1 MSMRA
6 SDLERTH
13 RAQREAADPRASAWV
28 SANAGTG
35 KTHVLTLRALRL
47 MLAGTIPERILA
59 LTYTKAA
66 AAEMS
71 KRVYDTLAQ
80 WVTMDAA
87 KLANELAELT
97 AKRPSTDDI
106 KHARTLFTTAIETPG
121 GLKVQ
126 TIHSFCERL
135 LQRFPL
141 EADVAPGFTILDEP
155 TANTLQREAID
166 AVLALATRDKASLEG
181 HALAAATRYAAEERF
196 DELLRDAMRLRTRIE
211 QVMRVDP
218 GHEPDPLDVLEAALR
233 RTLEVRPSA
242 TEEGLTSELAQVL
255 RDGDLLRLRDALR
268 GGGANDVKLANT
280 VAAALSA
287 SSPRVRAEALE
298 KFFCTEKGVAR
309 AGLMGKA
316 LKAEFPDLDAIASS
330 AQGRAVALVHERK
343 GLYAVTAT
351 VALYRLAGAVLQHY
365 TAAKARRAALD
376 YDDLIAKTVS
386 LLRTK
391 DSTAWV
397 LFKLDRGID
406 HILVDEAQDTSTEQW
421 QVVEALAN
429 EFFTGLGQREGVRTL
444 FAVGD
449 EKQSIYS
456 FQGAAPRKFA
466 EMGQSFAVLA
476 EAAAH
481 TWRRIPLDLSF
492 RTVAPILSAVDT
504 VFADHDRTPGLTAE
518 RALVRHAVHRLGHGG
533 LVEIWP
539 VVEPEGGTQAD
550 AWSPLEE
557 EAPRAPEVRLA
568 ERIASTIKHWLD
580 NGERLASED
589 RPIRPGDVLILLRKR
604 RPFAAPMVAALKA
617 REIPVAGAD
626 RLRLSDQIAVED
638 LMSLGDFLTLP
649 EDDLALAEVLKSP
662 LFGFNDDDL
671 LALAA
676 TRKGTLWSSL
686 IAHVDAQPHYR
697 AAAETLK
704 RWRSRA
710 DYAPP
715 FEFFASILDRE
726 GARARFLAR
735 LGPEAA
741 DPLDEF
747 LNLALSYDDRAPP
760 SLTGFLTY
768 LRETDAEVKRDMEH
782 GRNEVRVMTVHGAKG
797 LEAPIVFLPD
807 TCSTASG
814 GSSSLLDLPDVTLPE
829 GVAMPFVWRVKG
841 TSVHAAIQSA
851 SRMRAALEAEERHRL
866 LYVAMTRARDRL
878 YVAGFQGKKA
888 RPDGCWYNLVFEALA
903 PTLADATAPDGGKVW
918 RLIEPQSTDPKTGKE
933 RLADDSAPAP
943 LPAWATRAAPREP
956 TIAIPLAP
964 SRLEAY
970 APDESGEPLARSGRP
985 RELAEPPVLSPALGE
1000 DGRFL
1005 RGTLTHALL
1014 QYLPELPQQGW
1025 SQAAEGFIARRGV
1038 ALAPAARAGIV
1049 RETLAILT
1057 APEFAPLFG
1066 PQSRAEVPVVALLPN
1081 PKAKGAAV
1089 KLVGQIDRL
1098 VDLGKEVLI
1107 VDYKTNRPPPSQVEA
1122 VAPAYLLQLA
1132 AYRLAL
1138 AEIYPGRTV
1147 RAALLWTEGP
1157 RIMQVPSEVLDH
1169 YSLRLFD
1176 LELSRL
1182 DAGEGH
1188 S

>member
-1 MSMRA
+1 MTAHSA
-6 SDLERTH
+6 DVERTH
-13 RAQREAADPRASAWV
+13 TAQRNAADPRASAWV

-71 KRVYDTLAQ
+71 KRVYETLAG

-87 KLANELAELT
+87 RLAELLTELAGKKPT
-97 AKRPSTDDI
+97 AADI
-106 KHARTLFTTAIETPG
+106 ERARTLFTTAIETPG

-126 TIHSFCERL
+126 TIHSFCERV

-155 TANTLQREAID
+155 TANALQREAVD
-166 AVLALATRDKASLEG
+166 AV
-181 HALAAATRYAAEERF
+181 LAAATRRKASPEGKALDAAIRYAADERF
-196 DELLRDAMRLRTRIE
+196 DELLRDALRLRTR
-211 QVMRVDP
+211 
-218 GHEPDPLDVLEAALR
+218 LDEVLRMESGNQADALGVLDAALR
-233 RTLEVRPSA
+233 RTLKVRAAA
-242 TEEGLTSELAQVL
+242 TEDTLSDELAQVL
-255 RDGDLLRLRDALR
+255 GDGELRRLRDALS
-268 GGGANDVKLANT
+268 GGGTNDAKLGQAI
-280 VAAALSA
+280 AAALSA
-287 SSPRVRAEALE
+287 RAPRVRAEALE
-298 KFFCTEKGVAR
+298 KFFCTEKGAPR
-309 AGLMGKA
+309 TSLMSKP
-316 LKAEFPDLDAIASS
+316 LKAQFPDLDISVTA
-330 AQGRAVALVHERK
+330 AQTRAVALAHERK
-343 GLYAVTAT
+343 GLYVVTAT
-351 VALYRLAGAVLQHY
+351 IALYCLAGAVLEHY
-365 TAAKARRAALD
+365 RAAKARRAALD

-421 QVVEALAN
+421 QVVEALAQ
-429 EFFTGLGQREGVRTL
+429 EFFTGLGQREEVRTL

-466 EMGQSFAVLA
+466 EMGQRFEALA
-476 EAAAH
+476 ASAKQ
-481 TWRRIPLDLSF
+481 TWRRVPLDLSF
-492 RTVAPILSAVDT
+492 RTVSTILGAVDR
-504 VFADHDRTPGLTAE
+504 VFADHERTPGLTAE
-518 RALVRHAVHRLGHGG
+518 RADIRHAVHRIGHGG

-539 VVEPEGGTQAD
+539 VTVPEGGTQAD
-550 AWSPLEE
+550 AWSPLDE

-568 ERIASTIKHWLD
+568 ERIAATIEHWLAT
-580 NGERLASED
+580 GERLVSED
-589 RPIRPGDVLILLRKR
+589 RPIRPGDILILLRKR

-617 REIPVAGAD
+617 RGIDVAGAD
-626 RLRLSDQIAVED
+626 RLRLSDQIAIED
-638 LMSLGDFLTLP
+638 LISLSDFLTLP
-649 EDDLALAEVLKSP
+649 EDDLSLAEVLKSP
-662 LFGFNDDDL
+662 IFAFDDADL

-676 TRKGTLWSSL
+676 NRRGTLWSSL
-686 IAHVDAQPHYR
+686 IAHADDKPSYRSAVD
-697 AAAETLK
+697 TLK

-715 FEFFASILDRE
+715 FEFFASVLDRE
-726 GARARFLAR
+726 GARAKFLAR

-760 SLTGFLTY
+760 SLTGFLAF
-768 LRETDAEVKRDMEH
+768 LRESDSEVKRDMDH
-782 GRNEVRVMTVHGAKG
+782 GRNEVRVITVHGAKG

-807 TCSTASG
+807 TCSNAAG
-814 GSSSLLDLPDVTLPE
+814 GVSSLLDLA
-829 GVAMPFVWRVKG
+829 GVALPQGLAPPFVWRVKG
-841 TSVHAAIQSA
+841 TSAHAAIASA
-851 SRMRAALEAEERHRL
+851 GQDRAALEAEERHRL

-878 YVAGFQGKKA
+878 YVAGFEGKRP
-888 RPDGCWYNLVFEALA
+888 RPDGCWYDLVFKALDG
-903 PTLADATAPDGGKVW
+903 TLADATAFDGGKVW
-918 RLIEPQSTDPKTGKE
+918 RRSAAQ
-933 RLADDSAPAP
+933 SAPPKAGKASLAEEGATSP
-943 LPAWATRAAPREP
+943 LPSWATRTAPREP

-970 APDESGEPLARSGRP
+970 APDEAGEPLAAPSRP
-985 RELAEPPVLSPALGE
+985 RERTEPSVLSPALGE

-1014 QYLPELPQQGW
+1014 QYLPALPPQGW
-1025 SQAAEGFIARRGV
+1025 SQAAQGFIERRG
-1038 ALAPAARAGIV
+1038 AGLSPAARQGIV
-1049 RETLAILT
+1049 RETLAILA

-1066 PQSRAEVPVVALLPN
+1066 PQSRAELPVVALLPN
-1081 PKAKGAAV
+1081 PKRKGAPL

-1107 VDYKTNRPPPSQVEA
+1107 VDYKTNRPPPKRIEA
-1122 VAPAYLLQLA
+1122 VAAAYLLQLA

-1138 AEIYPGRTV
+1138 AEIYPGRNI
-1147 RAALLWTEGP
+1147 RAALLWTDGP
-1157 RIMQVPSEVLDH
+1157 RIMQVPGEMLDQ
-1169 YSLRLFD
+1169 YSLRLWD
-1176 LELSRL
+1176 LDLSRL